1 MNMDKDKKI
10 AAIIFGAA
18 AALALY
24 KFFQMPKE
32 EREALIAKLKQ
43 QTEQLLDDADHTVE
57 KVQHYMSQMTGNQSA
72 DWFDKFYLVRQMF
85 NEFYT
90 QPLKSTTPSSNM
102 QG

>member
-1 MNMDKDKKI
+1 MDKDKKI

-32 EREALIAKLKQ
+32 ERSELIARLKQ
-43 QTEQLLDDADHTVE
+43 QTEQLLNDADHTVE
-57 KVQHYMSQMTGNQSA
+57 KVQHYMSQMSTGQSV

-85 NEFYT
+85 NEFYNE
-90 QPLKSTTPSSNM
+90 PLKASGHTGNV
-102 QG
+102 QHG